1 MAINFS
7 NCMAGDHDHGVGGGI
22 IILPLLLC
30 CGTASLCCRVVT
42 LLLCDLDVTCA
53 PASVIRRGGESAGS
67 GTVSG
72 GEGARG
78 PDPCDDRGRDG
89 DGHGCA
95 QHAEAGAV

>member
-1 MAINFS
+1 MAINLS
-7 NCMAGDHDHGVGGGI
+7 NCIAGDHDVDGGI

-42 LLLCDLDVTCA
+42 LLLCALDVTCA
-53 PASVIRRGGESAGS
+53 PASEIRRGGESAGS

>member
-1 MAINFS
+1 MA
-7 NCMAGDHDHGVGGGI
+7 
-22 IILPLLLC
+22 LLLC
-30 CGTASLCCRVVT
+30 VVT
-42 LLLCDLDVTCA
+42 LLLCALDVTCA